1 VNPGILSCVCVSALR
16 GWFAVW
22 KWDKKTF
29 LMNNEKDLDLIIKH
43 TAAKIRQKQFDE
55 AVKLTINYIVGIVL
69 CIAMMFSGNSTL
81 AVLGLIGVVACGFII
96 VWIWKTVNE
105 TMK

>member
-1 VNPGILSCVCVSALR
+1 
-16 GWFAVW
+16 
-22 KWDKKTF
+22 
-29 LMNNEKDLDLIIKH
+29 MNNDKDLDLIIKH
-43 TAAKIRQKQFDE
+43 TAQKIREKKVSE

-96 VWIWKTVNE
+96 VWYWTTVNE
-105 TMK
+105 EMK